1 VSAKRRGEAGATL
14 VELVVTVALIAT
26 VTGLGAPMVGHA
38 RDDHEGRQAAQFLA
52 GQLRL
57 ARQQAVLHGRHTA
70 LVFDLVADAW
80 HFSVCVD
87 QDADGVLRSDIAAG
101 TDRCL
106 GAPQPL
112 ASWFSRTAIHRASAV
127 PDLSGNTDGAVV
139 AFGSARMASFSP
151 LGTASSGSL
160 TIMTRGG
167 RHFAVRVAGV
177 TGRVRL
183 WRYLPETRR
192 WQEW

>member
-1 VSAKRRGEAGATL
+1 MTRPGEAGASL
-14 VELVVTVALIAT
+14 MELLVTVAILAT
-26 VTGLGAPMVGHA
+26 VAGLGVPLVVHG
-38 RDDHEGRQAAQFLA
+38 RDDNDGRQAALFLA

-57 ARQQAVLHGRHTA
+57 ARQQAVLTGRHTA
-70 LVFDLVADAW
+70 IVFDLIAETW
-80 HFSVCVD
+80 RFSVCVD
-87 QDADGVLRSDIAAG
+87 EDGDGVLRSDIASGA
-101 TDRCL
+101 DRCQ

-112 ASWFSRTAIHRASAV
+112 ASWFSRASIHRASEV
-127 PDLSGNTDGAVV
+127 PDLSGRTDGAIV
-139 AFGSARMASFSP
+139 AFGAARMASFSP

-167 RHFAVRVAGV
+167 RHFAIRVAGV

-183 WRYLPETRR
+183 WRFMPESRR

>member
-1 VSAKRRGEAGATL
+1 M
-14 VELVVTVALIAT
+14 ELLVTVAIVAT
-26 VTGLGAPMVGHA
+26 VTGLSAPLVVHG
-38 RDDHEGRQAAQFLA
+38 RDDNEGRQAALFLA

-57 ARQQAVLHGRHTA
+57 ARQQAVQTGRHTA
-70 LVFDLVADAW
+70 IVFDLIAETW
-80 HFSVCVD
+80 RFSVCVD
-87 QDADGVLRSDIAAG
+87 EDGDGVLRSDITSG
-101 TDRCL
+101 VDRCQ

-112 ASWFSRTAIHRASAV
+112 ASWFSRASIHRASAV
-127 PDLSGNTDGAVV
+127 PDLSGRTDGAIV
-139 AFGSARMASFSP
+139 AFGTARMASFSP

-167 RHFAVRVAGV
+167 RHFAIRVAGV

-183 WRYLPETRR
+183 WRFMPETRR